1 MRRFAVRCAVVCLML
16 CLTLSLTPSLTAAS
30 SWGQIEGAAPL
41 GAFSRAEDSP
51 ETLADNQIFY
61 GSPHGIE
68 PQASEP
74 AGTISV
80 EQLQHPVSRKGDGLL
95 RRAQNFSAKGEHA
108 KAIAQLQ
115 LALKES
121 SAMPYARSL
130 LGSEYLKINQVP
142 AAIDSLEQAIKLLP
156 RNAVDHSNLGYALF
170 LLGDI
175 ERAEREVREALDLDR
190 NNVKTRFVLG
200 LITHAAGNGR

>member
-1 MRRFAVRCAVVCLML
+1 MRRFAVRFAVVCLML
-16 CLTLSLTPSLTAAS
+16 SLSLSLPAAS
-30 SWGQIEGAAPL
+30 SWRQTENAVPL

-61 GSPHGIE
+61 NSPHGLE

-95 RRAQNFSAKGEHA
+95 RRALSFSAKGEHG

-115 LALKES
+115 MALKER
-121 SAMPYARSL
+121 SAMPYAHSL

-142 AAIDSLEQAIKLLP
+142 AAIDSLEQAVKLLP
-156 RNAVDHSNLGYALF
+156 RNAVDHSNLGYAFF

-175 ERAEREVREALDLDR
+175 ERAEREVRQALDLDR
-190 NNVKTRFVLG
+190 NNAKTRFVLG
-200 LITHAAGNGR
+200 LITHAGGR